1 MSLVQENPLWGLGED
16 IGAKVPGL
24 GNNRGRMAEEEEA
37 SVTEEGFVPA
47 AVLPIEMAPRVAQQE
62 TWASLGKA

>member
-24 GNNRGRMAEEEEA
+24 GNSRGRMAEKEA
-37 SVTEEGFVPA
+37 AARVTEEGFSPSSS
-47 AVLPIEMAPRVAQQE
+47 PPH
-62 TWASLGKA
+62 

>member
-24 GNNRGRMAEEEEA
+24 GNNRGRMAEEEA
-37 SVTEEGFVPA
+37 RATEDGFS
-47 AVLPIEMAPRVAQQE
+47 PRG
-62 TWASLGKA
+62 SPPH

>member
-16 IGAKVPGL
+16 IAKVPGL
-24 GNNRGRMAEEEEA
+24 GNNRGRTAERRRPGRLRKG
-37 SVTEEGFVPA
+37 SVPA
-47 AVLPIEMAPRVAQQE
+47 AVLPIEMAPRVAQHE